1 MEGRGV
7 MLPLMNRH
15 DLANLEQLALLREAL
30 EAKPARSQDAT
41 EPAQP
46 ASEGTVPDRPDA
58 DPEPLGLTGN

>member
-1 MEGRGV
+1 

-30 EAKPARSQDAT
+30 EAEPTRPEDVT

-46 ASEGTVPDRPDA
+46 ASELAILDSPDA
-58 DPEPLGLTGN
+58 DPELLS